1 MKGLAKYEMISSLGK
16 GAAGEVSLVR
26 NKVDGQQ
33 YALKKINLLYLNE
46 KDKKQAEN
54 ESQFL

>member
-26 NKVDGQQ
+26 NKVDG
-33 YALKKINLLYLNE
+33 
-46 KDKKQAEN
+46 
-54 ESQFL
+54 